1 MARCCRSIFKFCL
14 ALSLSLH
21 LCCCYFTPSNIEHCD
36 CLYVCLFYVRLFFFL
51 SIRVF
56 LFQECFFN
64 AHSIFNILNFVFLSL
79 SFLFLLLLHLYA
91 CHCIASWIAPAPITE
106 APTDLAKKCDPA
118 ECALPY
124 CFCSKDGT
132 IIPGGLE
139 AEDVSRHFSARL

>member
-14 ALSLSLH
+14 SLSASLLLLFYTIKHWTLRLH
-21 LCCCYFTPSNIEHCD
+21 VC
-36 CLYVCLFYVRLFFFL
+36 VCLFYVRLFFFL

-64 AHSIFNILNFVFLSL
+64 AHSIFNILNFVFH
-79 SFLFLLLLHLYA
+79 SFFFLLLLHLYA
-91 CHCIASWIAPAPITE
+91 CRICRCIASWIAPAPITE

-132 IIPGGLE
+132 TIPGGLE